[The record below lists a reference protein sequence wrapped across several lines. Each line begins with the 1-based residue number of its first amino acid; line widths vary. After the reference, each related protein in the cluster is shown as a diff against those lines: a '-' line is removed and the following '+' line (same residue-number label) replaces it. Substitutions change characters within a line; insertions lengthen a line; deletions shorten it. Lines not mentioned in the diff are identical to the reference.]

1 MVLGPPVT
9 FGKVHLSLSTHSK
22 SSIRKEVF
30 LSKRTRNMKVDS
42 ASASGFRWFRGDRG
56 L

>member
-9 FGKVHLSLSTHSK
+9 IEKVHLSLSTHSK

-30 LSKRTRNMKVDS
+30 LPKRAHNMKVHS
-42 ASASGFRWFRGDRG
+42 ASESGFRWFRGDRG